1 MLATV
6 PRPHDLLWPAHPVA
20 LRARPGSE
28 DDDPHRE
35 LLAAAPWADASWLSL
50 APVVLRR
57 DTGPAGWLPVGLRG
71 RHRNERCAAWLPA
84 DAVARHITPEQVA
97 EARGWFAPPSALDV
111 PAVAMLAW
119 IAPDLDAAGIRWGIA
134 GGVGF
139 ALASGLPVLRAD
151 SDLDLIIRADD
162 ADAFERMADV
172 LRAVREHATT
182 ARVDMQIDTPAG
194 GFAFAESLRTRGQ
207 VLLKTARGPV
217 MTQDPWRPDAADV
230 GCAVASS

>member
-6 PRPHDLLWPAHPVA
+6 PRPHDLLWPAAFCA
-20 LRARPGSE
+20 LRARPGGE
-28 DDDPHRE
+28 DDDARRE
-35 LLAAAPWADASWLSL
+35 LLAAAPWAHASWLSL
-50 APVVLRR
+50 APVVVRR
-57 DTGPAGWLPVGLRG
+57 DTGPAGWLPIGLRG

-84 DAVARHITPEQVA
+84 EAVARRITPEQVA
-97 EARGWFAPPSALDV
+97 QARGWSALPLALDV

-119 IAPDLDAAGIRWGIA
+119 IAPDLDGAGIRWGIG

-162 ADAFERMADV
+162 ADAFERVADV
-172 LRAVREHATT
+172 LRTVREHATT
-182 ARVDMQIDTPAG
+182 ARVDMQIDTPVG
-194 GFAFAESLRTRGQ
+194 GFAFAEWLRTRGP

-217 MTQDPWRPDAADV
+217 MTQDPWHANDADAD
-230 GCAVASS
+230 CALASS